1 MQTRL
6 YSDLFG
12 LIQAM
17 LGMSFSV
24 VEAIRV
30 KALVNR
36 RAQRAYRASNYWTR
50 FLNVGE
56 KRDVIDGVLP
66 YSAFGYDTVDTF
78 LRIYLQPPY
87 GRTGGQEFE
96 FTVTSAGAT
105 LIADSM
111 ESGEVWATYKSIL
124 PAYYGDNI
132 GEEPNIPYEWF
143 QYIAHG
149 VYADYLRAEGQ
160 QDRAA
165 IAEVEAQ
172 EILTDEL
179 MRLDEQHT
187 QTVISPRIFTY
198 TNRTNRYGGGGIIG
212 GTISPTDAS
221 PVIDEQG
228 DTITT
233 ENSVILTTEG

>member
-50 FLNVGE
+50 FLKVGE

-96 FTVTSAGAT
+96 FTVTSQVLRLSLTLWSRARCGRPTSQSSQPTTAT
-105 LIADSM
+105 TLVRNPTSLT
-111 ESGEVWATYKSIL
+111 SGSSISHM
-124 PAYYGDNI
+124 AY
-132 GEEPNIPYEWF
+132 
-143 QYIAHG
+143 
-149 VYADYLRAEGQ
+149 
-160 QDRAA
+160 
-165 IAEVEAQ
+165 
-172 EILTDEL
+172 
-179 MRLDEQHT
+179 M
-187 QTVISPRIFTY
+187 
-198 TNRTNRYGGGGIIG
+198 
-212 GTISPTDAS
+212 
-221 PVIDEQG
+221 
-228 DTITT
+228 
-233 ENSVILTTEG
+233 LTTSAQRGNKTVLPLLSRS